1 MNPTAQ
7 LLHAPVAALADD
19 GAEASRVA
27 GAVLVS
33 WRAID
38 AALAPIVGRGGLSAL
53 YRRSV
58 KLAQAEHPWLPE
70 PPLGEA
76 PDPFTDL
83 HVALCERPTADAAA
97 AHRSML
103 HSFCAVLETL
113 IGASLTERIL
123 LPVQEAPPSS
133 GAAAGNTPS

>member
-7 LLHAPVAALADD
+7 LLHAPVAALASD

-27 GAVLVS
+27 AAVLVS

-70 PPLGEA
+70 PPLGEG

-83 HVALCERPTADAAA
+83 HVALSDRPPADSAA

-103 HSFCAVLETL
+103 QSFCDVLDTL
-113 IGASLTERIL
+113 IGASLTNRIL

-133 GAAAGNTPS
+133 GVAAGNTSS